1 MGAHPYVATDVS
13 KQILWTGQRSPIRDG
28 IFLLND
34 HIRIRCPPPM
44 DDRRALCSSG
54 QVDDNLNETATSPM
68 RRLQLQRENDKFNEK
83 RQVPVN
89 HSLETLHNKLPE
101 K

>member
-1 MGAHPYVATDVS
+1 
-13 KQILWTGQRSPIRDG
+13 
-28 IFLLND
+28 
-34 HIRIRCPPPM
+34 
-44 DDRRALCSSG
+44 
-54 QVDDNLNETATSPM
+54 M